1 MKTILAVLA
10 LSLTFASFAQAE
22 TRASCAN
29 KIKLAQELAKLTENA
44 WRNGA
49 GDGFAVVKSK
59 LQALNVAL
67 DCRTITIDT
76 YCEKALPLAS
86 DLVTYTKEYIKGG
99 AAGYDDLV
107 QAQFDAAAVEGACL

>member
-1 MKTILAVLA
+1 MKTLLSVLVLSFGLAA
-10 LSLTFASFAQAE
+10 IAQAE

-29 KIKLAQELAKLTENA
+29 KVKLAQELAKLTEKS
-44 WRNGA
+44 WKDGA

-67 DCRTITIDT
+67 DCRIITIDT

-86 DLVTYTKEYIKGG
+86 DLVTFTKEYIKGG
-99 AAGYDDLV
+99 AASYEDLV